1 MNSIDSRHLRNF
13 NCFHLSWQQV
23 HLEFVS
29 NMKSSSSKKEARLLN
44 KKRKLEALANISKLN
59 DSDKE
64 ANRLEI
70 TSALEDS
77 DDGASS
83 TANEPSIKRSKSDAL
98 KSDVDTNGSAIGVTS
113 VVLSDDD
120 YAQLKRELNSKKR
133 ELKNAPKLR
142 LKLFGDSASLAV
154 TPSIRTPIFLTDI
167 QHLIMYAL
175 FGSSSPCIPS
185 RWCHLEKAS
194 KVSHTVVVV
203 LDGLSLHHFSSYE
216 TIFERTTKI
225 FENKLELVMPDDE
238 TSEKMLHEIITVPLT
253 NARKFELVEKY
264 GSLEAALNATNDHV
278 LMMNSI
284 FPVSNDAVE
293 TPSPT
298 TVIDPDVEIFPRTQL
313 LMSALQMVDEGY
325 PLPLR
330 GELANRYKDFVLTK
344 DLYEE
349 VTATSPMF
357 ALDCEMCRTS
367 AGVNELTRISI
378 INEKHESLY
387 ETLVCPQHKIVDYL
401 TQYSGITPEMMKNVT
416 KTLVQVQEDVRR
428 ILPAD
433 AILVG
438 QSLHS
443 DLIAMRMMHPYVI
456 DTSVIFNI
464 TGDRRRKSKL
474 QTLAS
479 EFLGEAIQKNP
490 LGHDSIEDCSAS
502 LKLTKLKLNRGIE
515 FGDAVLTNRRRF
527 YEKNKQAPSEA
538 NSGQTTA
545 AATATSS
552 SPKDR
557 SAAVVTSSET
567 NQVNYQAIIDGK
579 RAIGAPTTT
588 GHDVN
593 ASPTDRSNTI
603 RLFKTDSNKSAVQ
616 KTCEIALNH
625 ALTLTHLT
633 VTEKSLQENKI
644 EKSLRKIDQWIA
656 TVWENIAPHGLFI
669 VLFGGNTPKNTAS
682 GVALLQTK

>member
-1 MNSIDSRHLRNF
+1 M
-13 NCFHLSWQQV
+13 
-23 HLEFVS
+23 
-29 NMKSSSSKKEARLLN
+29 
-44 KKRKLEALANISKLN
+44 EALANISKLN

-77 DDGASS
+77 DDGTSS
-83 TANEPSIKRSKSDAL
+83 SANEPSIKRSKSDAL
-98 KSDVDTNGSAIGVTS
+98 KSDVNTNGSAIGSTS

-203 LDGLSLHHFSSYE
+203 LDGLSLHHYSSYE
-216 TIFERTTKI
+216 TIFEKSSKI
-225 FENKLELVMPDDE
+225 FENKLELVMPGDD
-238 TSEKMLHEIITVPLT
+238 TKEKMLHEIITVPLT
-253 NARKFELVEKY
+253 NARKSELLEKY

-284 FPVSNDAVE
+284 FPVSNDAAE
-293 TPSPT
+293 SSSPAT
-298 TVIDPDVEIFPRTQL
+298 IIDPDVEIFPRTQL

-344 DLYEE
+344 DVYKE
-349 VTATSPMF
+349 VTAMSPMF

-416 KTLVQVQEDVRR
+416 KNLAQVQEDVRR

-443 DLIAMRMMHPYVI
+443 DLMAMRMMHPYVI

-527 YEKNKQAPSEA
+527 YEKNKQSPSEA
-538 NSGQTTA
+538 NNAQTNA
-545 AATATSS
+545 AATSTTSS
-552 SPKDR
+552 NPKDR

-567 NQVNYQAIIDGK
+567 NQGNYQAIIDGN
-579 RAIGAPTTT
+579 RAMGAPTTT
-588 GHDVN
+588 DHDVST
-593 ASPTDRSNTI
+593 SPMAGSNTI
-603 RLFKTDSNKSAVQ
+603 RLFETNSNKSAVQ

-633 VTEKSLQENKI
+633 VSEKSLQENKI
-644 EKSLRKIDQWIA
+644 EKSLAKIDQWIA

>member
-1 MNSIDSRHLRNF
+1 
-13 NCFHLSWQQV
+13 
-23 HLEFVS
+23 
-29 NMKSSSSKKEARLLN
+29 MKSSSSKKEARLLS

-59 DSDKE
+59 DSAKE
-64 ANRLEI
+64 KNRLEI

-77 DDGASS
+77 DNDGSS
-83 TANEPSIKRSKSDAL
+83 RIVHKATTEPEIKRSKSITSA
-98 KSDVDTNGSAIGVTS
+98 DTNTNSTNGANT

-133 ELKNAPKLR
+133 ELRNAPKLR
-142 LKLFGDSASLAV
+142 LKLYGDNASLAI
-154 TPSIRTPIFLTDI
+154 TPSIRTPILLTDI

-175 FGSSSPCIPS
+175 FGNSSPCIPS
-185 RWCHLEKAS
+185 RWCHLEKAT
-194 KVSHTVVVV
+194 KVSHTVVIVI
-203 LDGLSLHHFSSYE
+203 DGLSLHHYSSYE
-216 TIFERTTKI
+216 SIFEKTAKL
-225 FENKLELVMPDDE
+225 FENKLEVVMPDDD
-238 TSEKMLHEIITVPLT
+238 TSEKMLQEIISVPLT
-253 NARKFELVEKY
+253 NARKAELVEKY

-284 FPVSNDAVE
+284 FALSNDAVDSS
-293 TPSPT
+293 TSSSPSTSPLP
-298 TVIDPDVEIFPRTQL
+298 TVIDTDAEIFPRTQL
-313 LMSALQMVDEGY
+313 LMSALQLIDEGY
-325 PLPLR
+325 PVPLR
-330 GELANRYKDFVLTK
+330 GELSNRYKDFVLTK
-344 DLYEE
+344 DVYKE

-416 KTLVQVQEDVRR
+416 KTLSQVQEDVRR

-443 DLIAMRMMHPYVI
+443 DLMAMRMMHPYII

-479 EFLGEAIQKNP
+479 EFLGEAIQANP

-515 FGDAVLTNRRRF
+515 FGDAVLTNRRKF
-527 YEKNKQAPSEA
+527 HEA
-538 NSGQTTA
+538 NRKQSSQADNTQTQQQTMA
-545 AATATSS
+545 APAAPTSS
-552 SPKDR
+552 NPRDR
-557 SAAVVTSSET
+557 SAAVVVAASSET
-567 NQVNYQAIIDGK
+567 SQVNYQALIDGK
-579 RAIGAPTTT
+579 RATSAPTTAD
-588 GHDVN
+588 GN
-593 ASPTDRSNTI
+593 SAPTTDHGNTI
-603 RLFKTDSNKSAVQ
+603 RLFETNSNKSAVQ
-616 KTCEIALNH
+616 KTCEIALNY

-633 VTEKSLQENKI
+633 IAPKQLQEDKI
-644 EKSLRKIDQWIA
+644 EKTLRKVDQWVA

-669 VLFGGNTPKNTAS
+669 VLFGGNTPTNTAS

>member
-1 MNSIDSRHLRNF
+1 
-13 NCFHLSWQQV
+13 
-23 HLEFVS
+23 
-29 NMKSSSSKKEARLLN
+29 MKCSSSKKEARLLN

-64 ANRLEI
+64 ANRIEI

-77 DDGASS
+77 DDGASNS
-83 TANEPSIKRSKSDAL
+83 ANEPSIKRTKSDAP
-98 KSDVDTNGSAIGVTS
+98 KSDVKTNGSAIGVTS

-142 LKLFGDSASLAV
+142 LKLFGDSASLVV

-194 KVSHTVVVV
+194 KVSHTVVIV
-203 LDGLSLHHFSSYE
+203 LDGLSLHHYSSYE
-216 TIFERTTKI
+216 TIFEKSSKI
-225 FENKLELVMPDDE
+225 FENKLELVMPEDD

-253 NARKFELVEKY
+253 NARKSELLEKY

-284 FPVSNDAVE
+284 FPVSNDAAE
-293 TPSPT
+293 SSSSSPP

-344 DLYEE
+344 DVYNE

-378 INEKHESLY
+378 INESHESLY

-401 TQYSGITPEMMKNVT
+401 TQYSGITPEMMRNVT
-416 KTLVQVQEDVRR
+416 KTLAQVQEDVRR
-428 ILPAD
+428 ILPGD

-515 FGDAVLTNRRRF
+515 FGDAVLTNRRKF
-527 YEKNKQAPSEA
+527 YEKNKQPASEA
-538 NSGQTTA
+538 NNAQTTA
-545 AATATSS
+545 AATSTTSS
-552 SPKDR
+552 NPKDR
-557 SAAVVTSSET
+557 STAVVTSSET

-579 RAIGAPTTT
+579 RTMGETPTTID
-588 GHDVN
+588 HDVST
-593 ASPTDRSNTI
+593 SPTNRSNNI
-603 RLFKTDSNKSAVQ
+603 RLFETNSNKSAVQ

-644 EKSLRKIDQWIA
+644 EKTLGKIDQWIA